1 MLCPTPELE
10 RLLNSGLQP
19 PSPPLGRCVSL
30 EPAGSA
36 RATPSSSRTNKPH
49 GQWRCCVAYGQGQ
62 HGGVDASERRRKCE
76 LAGIFYSCE
85 YVHRAVRAVSR
96 SASAPYLE
104 ALTIGLLVI
113 LFSSRHTRRPLL
125 CPHDSPL
132 LHPSPT
138 LTPPSPPHPIT
149 APYPPFPSQPLLPQ
163 PNTHPFPPPNSSTPA
178 PLSSDQP
185 TPSPPCSFPPVSSP
199 QRQGSTSWRRRRRNE
214 FLHRCPTLRLLELK
228 KKNLSN
234 LLCLNGTRY
243 KGKLSWKYY
252 ANSQI

>member
-1 MLCPTPELE
+1 M
-10 RLLNSGLQP
+10 RI
-19 PSPPLGRCVSL
+19 
-30 EPAGSA
+30 
-36 RATPSSSRTNKPH
+36 SRTCWICQGYSLKFKDQQPH
-49 GQWRCCVAYGQGQ
+49 GQWRCCAACGQGQ
-62 HGGVDASERRRKCE
+62 HGGADASERRRKCE

-132 LHPSPT
+132 HPSPT

-163 PNTHPFPPPNSSTPA
+163 PTTHPFPPPQLLYPSPPPT

-185 TPSPPCSFPPVSSP
+185 TPTHPVPFLQFPLLK
-199 QRQGSTSWRRRRRNE
+199 GKALHLGGGEEENE

-228 KKNLSN
+228 KKIFLI
-234 LLCLNGTRY
+234 C
-243 KGKLSWKYY
+243 Y
-252 ANSQI
+252 A